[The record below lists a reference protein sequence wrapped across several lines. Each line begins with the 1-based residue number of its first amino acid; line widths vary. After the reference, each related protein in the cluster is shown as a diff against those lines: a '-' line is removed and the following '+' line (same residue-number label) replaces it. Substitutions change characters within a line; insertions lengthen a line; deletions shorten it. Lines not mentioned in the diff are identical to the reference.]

1 MLAVSFLTPYW
12 TLFALAAAVPLAAL
26 AATERRATRIRQL
39 FAVAGPGRRAL
50 VPVVVALVL
59 LPVLV
64 GIAAAQPVVVRQ
76 KLLSERADAEAFFV
90 FDTSLSM
97 TARSAADTPT
107 RLARAKRLALRLR
120 DRLADVPIGIAT
132 MTDRTLPELMPT
144 TDSTLFTRTLA
155 ASVGIDRP
163 PPSQPYR
170 GRATTF
176 GALVPI
182 LQSHFFAT
190 SMPHRLIVVF
200 TDGEASRIPSSVKYL
215 VHPGGGLTV
224 LFVHV
229 WQPGE
234 RIFEAGG
241 RPDRGYVS
249 DPTSGDALATFARL
263 MNGTSF
269 PETQLGAVAAAA
281 QAGIGHSGTE
291 RRVESYARMSLAP
304 WVLLAGV
311 LPLGFLL
318 WRRNL

>member
-1 MLAVSFLTPYW
+1 MLALSFLTPW
-12 TLFALAAAVPLAAL
+12 WAVFALAAAIPLLAL
-26 AATERRATRIRQL
+26 AATERRATRIREL
-39 FAVAGPGRRAL
+39 FAVQGPGRRTL

-59 LPVLV
+59 LPALV
-64 GIAAAQPVVVRQ
+64 GVAAAQPVVVNRQ
-76 KLLSERADAEAFFV
+76 LLNERADAEAFFV

-97 TARSAADTPT
+97 TARSAPDAPS
-107 RLARAKRLALRLR
+107 RLVRAKRLALQLFARLPN
-120 DRLADVPIGIAT
+120 VPTGIAA

-144 TDSTLFTRTLA
+144 TDSALFGRTLA

-182 LQSHFFAT
+182 LQSHFFSTAL
-190 SMPHRLIVVF
+190 PHRLIVVF
-200 TDGEASRIPSSVKYL
+200 TDGEASQIPGSVKYL

-241 RPDRGYVS
+241 RPDPGYHA
-249 DPTSGDALATFARL
+249 DPTSADALATFATL
-263 MNGTSF
+263 MDGKSF
-269 PETQLGAVAAAA
+269 PETQIGAVAAAA
-281 QAGIGHSGTE
+281 QAGIGHSGTQ
-291 RRVESYARMSLAP
+291 RRIESYARVSLAP
-304 WVLLAGV
+304 WVMLAGV
-311 LPLGFLL
+311 LPLAFLL
-318 WRRNL
+318 WRRNF

>member
-269 PETQLGAVAAAA
+269 PETPLGAVAAAA

>member
-1 MLAVSFLTPYW
+1 MLAVSFLTPW
-12 TLFALAAAVPLAAL
+12 WAVFALAAAIPLAAL
-26 AATERRATRIRQL
+26 AATERRATRLREL
-39 FAVAGPGRRAL
+39 FAVPGPGRRAL

-64 GIAAAQPVVVRQ
+64 GVAAAQPVVVNRQ
-76 KLLSERADAEAFFV
+76 LLNERADAEAFFV

-97 TARSAADTPT
+97 TARSAADAPS
-107 RLARAKRLALRLR
+107 RLVRAKRLALRLLA
-120 DRLADVPIGIAT
+120 RLPDVPTGIAT

-144 TDSTLFTRTLA
+144 TDSALFARTLA
-155 ASVGIDRP
+155 ESVGIDRP
-163 PPSQPYR
+163 PPSQQYR

-182 LQSHFFAT
+182 LQSHFFSTA
-190 SMPHRLIVVF
+190 MPHRLIVVF
-200 TDGEASRIPSSVKYL
+200 TDGEASRLPGSVKYL

-234 RIFEAGG
+234 RIFKAGG
-241 RPDRGYVS
+241 RPDPGYHA
-249 DPTSGDALATFARL
+249 DPTSGDLLATFATL
-263 MNGTSF
+263 MDGKTF

-281 QAGIGHSGTE
+281 QAGIGHSGTQ
-291 RRVESYARMSLAP
+291 RRVESYARVSLAP
-304 WVLLAGV
+304 WVLLGGV
-311 LPLGFLL
+311 LPLAFLL